1 MYTILG
7 AGLSG
12 IASSYFLR
20 HENCLVFEKNNYT
33 GGHIHSEKIN
43 DFIWDEGPHVSFT
56 KNEFVKNLFAN
67 NVNNKFF
74 NYPVETANYYKGH
87 WIPHPAQSNLYALP
101 LELKERC
108 LSDFLDSRD
117 KQSISPTNYEEWLK
131 VAFGETFYNE
141 FPRAYTKKY
150 WTVEPSLLTT
160 DWVGDRV
167 FFPNIEE
174 VKAGYIG
181 PLDKQTHYISEVRY
195 PQNDGFNSYTNK
207 IIEGI
212 NINLNKQ
219 LSKISFKDKKID
231 FKDGSTINYDQLI
244 NTIPITE
251 LIIKSDAPKEIKLAA
266 NDLSCSSL
274 LLINIAVDHE
284 TQYKYN
290 WMYVYDEDKYSTRIN
305 CTELLSPNNAPKSKS
320 GVQVEVYFSKYKNI
334 KESIENIENK
344 VKKELVEMGL
354 VKNLESIIYCKS
366 KWVEYANIICDHN
379 RKIALEKIF
388 EYLSKY
394 GLNRNDQDLD
404 PMTDWNKNLYK
415 GNDEICLIG
424 RFAEWKYYWTDDCI
438 LSAKT
443 LNKI

>member
-12 IASSYFLR
+12 IASSYFLG
-20 HENCLVFEKNNYT
+20 HENCFVFEKNNYS
-33 GGHIHSEKIN
+33 GGHVHSEKIN

-56 KNEFVKNLFAN
+56 KNDFVKNLLAN
-67 NVNNKFF
+67 NVNNKFY

-108 LSDFLDSRD
+108 LSDFLDSRE
-117 KQSISPTNYEEWLK
+117 KTSINPANYEEWLK
-131 VAFGETFYNE
+131 IAFGETFYNE

-160 DWVGDRV
+160 DWVGERV

-174 VKAGYIG
+174 VKAGYQG

-195 PQNDGFNSYTNK
+195 PQNGGFNSYTNK

-219 LSKISFKDKKID
+219 LSKISFKEKKID

-251 LIIKSDAPKEIKLAA
+251 LIIKSDAPNEIKLAA
-266 NDLSCSSL
+266 NNLACSSL

-284 TQYKYN
+284 TQYNYN

-334 KESIENIENK
+334 NETIESIENK

-354 VKNLESIIYCKS
+354 IKNIESIIYCKS

-379 RKIALEKIF
+379 RKNSLNKIL

-394 GLNRNDQDLD
+394 GLIRNDQDLD
-404 PMTDWNKNLYK
+404 PMTDWNKSLYK
-415 GNDEICLIG
+415 GDNEICLIG

-443 LNKI
+443 LK